1 MFKKL
6 LFLCLIV
13 LFLLTSC
20 TDGPESARD
29 VLTETS
35 IPVVEVAKGESDYEN
50 ISKISTED
58 FEVETYRFSLP
69 VYSIES
75 ELYSSICEYTEYG
88 DTVEYYHTETGKD
101 TVSVEVTAWSE
112 LGTYPYVAELN
123 PPQFRALVSNLGLTE
138 SEQDDSPF
146 FNAVHNSVLHYY
158 YYNHED
164 SNGNYFVTASRVVGL
179 DIDDDPAIELEE
191 ITNEYGEVVWDKNMS
206 EGPREINPVEWAYI
220 NYRGGWDTLFDSE
233 ELSPDSECSFGSQQG
248 PDVKGWY
255 VFENWSIYESRARSM
270 AALQFFMDEDYW
282 VSIKDEYFSYDI
294 SGETRWVDS
303 SGDELIPE
311 EGNSHVFFIWAKW
324 NTPITYEI
332 LKVPEDGWVI
342 LQTKSSSTE
351 SSDWE
356 DIAKIQVARENVVRT
371 NVIGEISVSRW
382 MSLTTLGKHD
392 SLDNLTFD
400 WSEDK
405 ILEYFLKYEE
415 D

>member
-1 MFKKL
+1 
-6 LFLCLIV
+6 
-13 LFLLTSC
+13 
-20 TDGPESARD
+20 
-29 VLTETS
+29 
-35 IPVVEVAKGESDYEN
+35 
-50 ISKISTED
+50 
-58 FEVETYRFSLP
+58 
-69 VYSIES
+69 
-75 ELYSSICEYTEYG
+75 
-88 DTVEYYHTETGKD
+88 
-101 TVSVEVTAWSE
+101 
-112 LGTYPYVAELN
+112 
-123 PPQFRALVSNLGLTE
+123 
-138 SEQDDSPF
+138 
-146 FNAVHNSVLHYY
+146 
-158 YYNHED
+158 
-164 SNGNYFVTASRVVGL
+164 
-179 DIDDDPAIELEE
+179 
-191 ITNEYGEVVWDKNMS
+191 MS